1 MRHFHLKYTHLFFG
15 RALPGPTGGAY
26 STPQTPSWALRG
38 REREGR
44 GGERREGKSR
54 GGERGRGPGL
64 GEGEE
69 EKGRREGKGQGEGL
83 LVCLPSHENVQL
95 PLLSGEKPPLN
106 GLK

>member
-54 GGERGRGPGL
+54 GGERGRGLRVG
-64 GEGEE
+64 G
-69 EKGRREGKGQGEGL
+69 KGKRRREGGKGRGKGRDY
-83 LVCLPSHENVQL
+83 
-95 PLLSGEKPPLN
+95 
-106 GLK
+106 

>member
-54 GGERGRGPGL
+54 GGERGRGLGL
-64 GEGEE
+64 GERGRGEGKE
-69 EKGRREGKGQGEGL
+69 GREGARGGTT
-83 LVCLPSHENVQL
+83 SM
-95 PLLSGEKPPLN
+95 PPQS
-106 GLK
+106 